1 MLFLLLQT
9 LDDVE
14 EPNFGNGDQGN
25 DHHQGFH
32 IEFTKHLHVCIIV
45 KKKVCI
51 WSNCS
56 YADTLIFAAAPEDIN
71 LPEPYQYNMDPPN
84 RDERFFGFN
93 HPSFV

>member
-1 MLFLLLQT
+1 MMWRNPTLVIEIKGMITIKVFILNLPNIYIFALLS
-9 LDDVE
+9 
-14 EPNFGNGDQGN
+14 
-25 DHHQGFH
+25 
-32 IEFTKHLHVCIIV
+32 
-45 KKKVCI
+45 KKVCI

-93 HPSFV
+93 NPSFV

>member
-45 KKKVCI
+45 KKKF
-51 WSNCS
+51 
-56 YADTLIFAAAPEDIN
+56 AFGLIVPMLI
-71 LPEPYQYNMDPPN
+71 L
-84 RDERFFGFN
+84 
-93 HPSFV
+93 